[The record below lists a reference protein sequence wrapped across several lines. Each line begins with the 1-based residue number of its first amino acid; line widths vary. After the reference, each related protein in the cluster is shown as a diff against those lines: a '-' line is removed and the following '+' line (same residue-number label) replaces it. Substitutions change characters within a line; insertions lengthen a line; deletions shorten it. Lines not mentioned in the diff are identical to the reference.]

1 MPKIPFPSAQSLT
14 LENLQNE
21 LSKTIEKFWHSGIS
35 TGPLD
40 GQDWAPVVEL
50 RDEPNQ
56 YCVIVELPGVKRE
69 NLDITLQ
76 GSSLII
82 GGEKLNPIASDEP
95 QSESV
100 RLLRG
105 ERRYGCFRREVPLPG
120 ALRTD
125 GVSATLSDGVLE
137 VSVPKAEPVEAVSL
151 HVEIKTPAPDLPC

>member
-1 MPKIPFPSAQSLT
+1 MAKIPFPSAQCLT

-21 LSKTIEKFWHSGIS
+21 LSKTIEKLWHSGIS

-56 YCVIVELPGVKRE
+56 YRVVVELPGVKRE

-76 GSSLII
+76 GTNLVIA
-82 GGEKLNPIASDEP
+82 GEKINPIVSDEE
-95 QSESV
+95 QTEAV

-105 ERRYGCFRREVPLPG
+105 ERRYGGFRREIPLPG
-120 ALRTD
+120 GLRMD
-125 GVSATLSDGVLE
+125 GVSATLSDGVLD
-137 VSVPKAEPVEAVSL
+137 VVVPKAEPTEAVSL
-151 HVEIKTPAPDLPC
+151 HVEIQVPGSDTPG